1 MVKRR
6 RKYDKEFKLMAV
18 ELMDTNKSVRE
29 ISEELGVKKDLL
41 YQCRRELIRKDEAGF
56 SVNGKKNLTPQEA
69 EIAKLKKELREAEL
83 ERDILKK
90 AVSIFSKNDGKYFNS

>member
-18 ELMDTNKSVRE
+18 DLMETDKSVRE
-29 ISEELGVKKDLL
+29 IAEDLDVKKDLL
-41 YQCRRELIRKDEAGF
+41 YQWRREFLKKGESGF
-56 SVNGKKNLTPQEA
+56 TGKGNKHLTPQEA
-69 EIAKLKKELREAEL
+69 EIARLKKELREAEL

-90 AVSIFSKNDGKYFNS
+90 AVNIFSKNDGKYSNS

>member
-18 ELMDTNKSVRE
+18 ELMETDKSVPE
-29 ISEELGVKKDLL
+29 IAEDLGVRKDLL
-41 YQCRRELIRKDEAGF
+41 YQWRREFIRKGESGF
-56 SVNGKKNLTPQEA
+56 SGKGKKHLTPEEA
-69 EIAKLKKELREAEL
+69 EIARLKKQLREVEL

-90 AVSIFSKNDGKYFNS
+90 AVSIFSKNNGKYFTS